1 MLSLH
6 VGCTGLAAAEGG
18 RAHSESLLTPTWRGG
33 ERLENP
39 EQSWGSI
46 CLLVVEQF
54 LPGLVT
60 SLPQFPEAVRGWV
73 QSPGG
78 FTKQAPGRPGM
89 EKCVLSPC
97 PPIPL
102 QSLKAGGKPIKPVCL
117 G

>member
-18 RAHSESLLTPTWRGG
+18 RALSESLLAPTWRGG
-33 ERLENP
+33 ERLENR

-73 QSPGG
+73 QSPGERYKAS
-78 FTKQAPGRPGM
+78 TRPSWDGEM
-89 EKCVLSPC
+89 CPLSLPSH
-97 PPIPL
+97 PPP
-102 QSLKAGGKPIKPVCL
+102 KP
-117 G
+117 